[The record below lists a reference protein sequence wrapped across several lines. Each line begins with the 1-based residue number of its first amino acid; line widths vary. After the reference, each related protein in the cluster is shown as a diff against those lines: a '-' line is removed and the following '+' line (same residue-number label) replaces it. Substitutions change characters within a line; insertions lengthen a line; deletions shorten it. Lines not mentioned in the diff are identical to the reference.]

1 MSPLSFQHQRGA
13 TLISTLIGVVLS
25 LLTIGSMM
33 MLHRTMAVAS
43 TQANQELARDSQV
56 QSSLQNALTEI
67 QQAGFGIAP
76 GEAGLNLWTSTDGKR
91 VSWRY
96 RSNLADAGFVC
107 GGLWVVTSFQV
118 SRSQDNPTSEPGL
131 FLFQGVP
138 CTSADNASLWG
149 ATSPHRHQLA
159 SGRAF
164 YETAGGEALAYS
176 LSRAVFVKGSASA
189 CAPFASTPT
198 LSGTHPQVSMLI
210 DGRPVFQSCLV
221 NLLP

>member
-1 MSPLSFQHQRGA
+1 MSPFSFQQQRGA

-33 MLHRTMAVAS
+33 LLHRTMAVAS

-67 QQAGFGIAP
+67 QQAGFGISP
-76 GEAGLNLWTSTDGKR
+76 GEPGLNLWTSTDGKR
-91 VSWRY
+91 VGWRY
-96 RSNLADAGFVC
+96 RASLADPTLVC
-107 GGLWVVTSFQV
+107 GGLWVVTSSQAA
-118 SRSQDNPTSEPGL
+118 RPQDNSTSEPGL

-138 CTSADNASLWG
+138 CTSADDASLWR

-164 YETAGGEALAYS
+164 YETEGGEALAYS

-189 CAPFASTPT
+189 CAPFPSAPSTA
-198 LSGTHPQVSMLI
+198 GTHPRVSMLI
-210 DGRPVFQSCLV
+210 DGRTAFQSCLI